1 LKQVEKR
8 LVELEMQFLT
18 QLDGLLKRKV
28 LTEEEFAKVNE
39 SARSE
44 KAELEGRKEEL
55 TRLLSRVKAREDLIK
70 RVPQAIKT
78 FVEAFQSLDV
88 RQQKAQ
94 LQTILKA
101 ATVFKDG
108 RIKLEFRGENS

>member
-1 LKQVEKR
+1 VEKR

-28 LTEEEFAKVNE
+28 LTEEEFAKANE
-39 SARSE
+39 AARSE
-44 KAELEGRKEEL
+44 KAELEARKEEL

-70 RVPQAIKT
+70 KVPQAIKT
-78 FVEAFQSLDV
+78 FVESFQSLDV

-94 LQTILKA
+94 LQTILKTA
-101 ATVFKDG
+101 NVYKDG
-108 RIKLEFRGENS
+108 RIELEFRRESN